1 MFTYVDETDEGVFVY
16 QVRTYRFCLC
26 WAFYNASEIFE
37 LTAIPFFYRK
47 FIGVDRKPTFLEWLA
62 RHKSFWTWKHSYPKG
77 TKITIYPKRIPRV
90 SIGYLEAWWN

>member
-1 MFTYVDETDEGVFVY
+1 MHTYVVENKEGVCVY

-26 WAFYNASEIFE
+26 WAFFNASEIFE

-47 FIGVDRKPTFLEWLA
+47 FIGVDRKPTFLEWLG
-62 RHKSFWTWKHSYPKG
+62 RYKSFWTWKYVYPKG
-77 TKITIYPKRIPRV
+77 TKITIYPRRRPRV